1 MQQMILDVDTG
12 IDDALALMLAVRHPG
27 VNLRAVTCV
36 AGNASL
42 EQVLIDNDRD
52 NWFTAQEAL
61 EYGFVDHLREFA
73 SDVVGGGGT
82 EDNASDDN
90 ATGKKD

>member
-12 IDDALALMLAVRHPG
+12 IDDALALMLAVRHPE

-42 EQVLIDNDRD
+42 EQVVRNTLTVLDAAGAEDIPVAAGASRLGMSA
-52 NWFTAQEAL
+52 TAAVLAEL
-61 EYGFVDHLREFA
+61 
-73 SDVVGGGGT
+73 S
-82 EDNASDDN
+82 
-90 ATGKKD
+90 

>member
-42 EQVLIDNDRD
+42 EQVVRNTLMVLDAAGAGPVPVAAGANRPLL
-52 NWFTAQEAL
+52 A
-61 EYGFVDHLREFA
+61 
-73 SDVVGGGGT
+73 
-82 EDNASDDN
+82 
-90 ATGKKD
+90 